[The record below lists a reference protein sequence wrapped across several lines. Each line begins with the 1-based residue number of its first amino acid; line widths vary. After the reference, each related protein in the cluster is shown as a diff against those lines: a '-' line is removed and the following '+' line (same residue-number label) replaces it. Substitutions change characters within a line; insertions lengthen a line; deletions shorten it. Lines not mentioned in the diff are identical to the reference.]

1 MGAAAGA
8 ASAPSLCCLERLH
21 TDIWAPPGS
30 WYNLGSDVKWCWEG
44 ALEFQRPV
52 SPSLPLWTFTSQVT
66 CPLRERETLAPLK
79 GTGGPSM
86 LQPGGESPE
95 CLWELGEGARKSKYR
110 SPEIQIYLRGWCGV
124 SALGGWAP
132 LDRHLGLNQPWRLQ
146 EASPA
151 PGHLSGLEGA
161 GRGLTEAMGERSR
174 REDAGV
180 LARKASSACVGAP
193 ESWGRHLCTRMP
205 AGVQERFSKN
215 QLHKSTIFTE
225 HCYVA
230 GAFPHALY
238 KISLYPRNNPL
249 KGIFF
254 FLL

>member
-30 WYNLGSDVKWCWEG
+30 WYNSGSDVKWCWEG

-124 SALGGWAP
+124 SALGRWAP
-132 LDRHLGLNQPWRLQ
+132 LDRHLGLNQPWCLQ

-151 PGHLSGLEGA
+151 PGHLLGLEGA
-161 GRGLTEAMGERSR
+161 GRGLTEAMGEGSR

-180 LARKASSACVGAP
+180 LARK
-193 ESWGRHLCTRMP
+193 P
-205 AGVQERFSKN
+205 ALPVWELPR
-215 QLHKSTIFTE
+215 
-225 HCYVA
+225 A
-230 GAFPHALY
+230 GAD
-238 KISLYPRNNPL
+238 ISAPTRLQGFRRGSVRTNCTNPQYL
-249 KGIFF
+249 QSIVMWLAPSHMLCIKYLFI
-254 FLL
+254 LVIIL